1 MADTLNSSSKGDDR
15 SVHSKETG
23 DSFDYDDNKITESI
37 LFPTDDASEFFD
49 EKEQKNNDNKKKG
62 SNSFS
67 TSINIK
73 PVKDHRRRR
82 SSSIISHVEPES
94 IEDETDQQLSINMN
108 VLWIDQRGAWLV
120 HFMIIVILKVI
131 VSIFLKSNNYSQ
143 ITELSWTLTNTLYCC
158 GSYIMFHMI
167 KGSPFDLNGGCFD
180 NLTMWEQIDNGEQ
193 FTPARKF
200 LILFPI
206 GLFLISTH
214 YSRFSLNMF
223 IYNFFVCVCVGVV
236 PKLPWTH
243 KLRIRVPGI
252 SGPQTIS

>member
-1 MADTLNSSSKGDDR
+1 MSNTTNASDNKSVASRDSVSS
-15 SVHSKETG
+15 
-23 DSFDYDDNKITESI
+23 DYDDNKITESI
-37 LFPTDDASEFFD
+37 PFPTDDLEPDTLATRLINSE
-49 EKEQKNNDNKKKG
+49 K
-62 SNSFS
+62 SRS
-67 TSINIK
+67 TSLSIK

-94 IEDETDQQLSINMN
+94 IEDETDQQLSLNAN
-108 VLWIDQRGAWLV
+108 VLWIDQRGAWLGALPD
-120 HFMIIVILKVI
+120 HHHP
-131 VSIFLKSNNYSQ
+131 Q
-143 ITELSWTLTNTLYCC
+143 GHHLTAVEVKPLHAYHGNVMDVDKHSLLLRF
-158 GSYIMFHMI
+158 IH
-167 KGSPFDLNGGCFD
+167 N
-180 NLTMWEQIDNGEQ
+180 IDHGEQ

-214 YSRFSLNMF
+214 YSRFSLMMF
-223 IYNFFVCVCVGVV
+223 IYNFVVCVCIGVI

>member
-1 MADTLNSSSKGDDR
+1 MSESISQE
-15 SVHSKETG
+15 SVTDHKSLLSKETRS
-23 DSFDYDDNKITESI
+23 SFDSEDNKITESI
-37 LFPTDDASEFFD
+37 PFPADDNS
-49 EKEQKNNDNKKKG
+49 NDYLDITPISKSRQ
-62 SNSFS
+62 SNSIT
-67 TSINIK
+67 TSLSIK

-82 SSSIISHVEPES
+82 SSSIISHVQPES
-94 IEDETDQQLSINMN
+94 LEDEADQQLSINMN

-120 HFMIIVILKVI
+120 HFLLVVILKTVLSTI
-131 VSIFLKSNNYSQ
+131 LKSNHYTQ
-143 ITELSWTLTNTLYCC
+143 ITELSWSLTNTLYCC
-158 GSYIMFHMI
+158 GSYIMFHMV

-180 NLTMWEQIDNGEQ
+180 NLTMWEQIDNGVQ

-200 LILFPI
+200 LIFFPI
-206 GLFLISTH
+206 SLFLISTH

-223 IYNFFVCVCVGVV
+223 IYNFFICVCVGVV

>member
-1 MADTLNSSSKGDDR
+1 MSTVANNSDNKSIDSKDSNVSSD
-15 SVHSKETG
+15 
-23 DSFDYDDNKITESI
+23 FDDNKITESI
-37 LFPTDDASEFFD
+37 PFPADDIEPNNLVTHASRLLNS
-49 EKEQKNNDNKKKG
+49 EKPR
-62 SNSFS
+62 S
-67 TSINIK
+67 TSISIK

-82 SSSIISHVEPES
+82 SSSIISHVEPET
-94 IEDETDQQLSINMN
+94 IEDETDQQLSLNAN

-120 HFMIIVILKVI
+120 HFLIILILKVI
-131 VSIFLKSNNYSQ
+131 ISLLLKSNNYKH
-143 ITELSWTLTNTLYCC
+143 ITEMSWTLTNALYCC

-180 NLTMWEQIDNGEQ
+180 NLTMWEQIDHGEQ

-214 YSRFSLNMF
+214 YSRFSLVMF
-223 IYNFFVCVCVGVV
+223 IFNFFVCVCIGVI

-243 KLRIRVPGI
+243 RLRIRVPGI